1 MSGEEGFLSPS
12 PLRERNPSLLSPS
25 LPTGEARIRLRA
37 RGGGTDGERDGE
49 RASVWGEKDEERRKR
64 RDGRG
69 GRGGEERGGE
79 KWHI

>member
-49 RASVWGEKDEERRKR
+49 RASVWGEKDEERRKL
-64 RDGRG
+64 RD